1 MNWKEKALV
10 LLDKSL
16 WKRCFYLH
24 TRLKVEMTL
33 QELHYIP
40 KKQYLQCQEKKEL
53 RPVTSI
59 VVLLM
64 QTMRV

>member
-40 KKQYLQCQEKKEL
+40 KKQYLQ
-53 RPVTSI
+53 
-59 VVLLM
+59 
-64 QTMRV
+64 